1 MLNDLLIPVL
11 VLGGMG
17 LIFGAGLAI
26 ASKVF
31 EVKKDERIPLVRAA
45 LPGANC
51 GGCGYPGC
59 DALAEAIVKG
69 DAPANA
75 CPVGGPSTAVEVGEI
90 MGESVGN
97 TDPQIACVHCNGDC
111 EHAPT
116 RADYYGIKNCREAMI
131 ASGGPKECRFGCM
144 GMGSCVEACQF
155 GALTMGDK
163 SLPIVDPDACTAC
176 GQCIAACPKN
186 LINLTPYDQV
196 IHVDCRS
203 TAKGKIVRTAC
214 TCGCIGCKACT
225 KVCETGAIT
234 VTDNLAHINYDLCTQ
249 CGACVEKCPTG
260 AVVKEDRIVKI
271 NG

>member
-1 MLNDLLIPVL
+1 M
-11 VLGGMG
+11 
-17 LIFGAGLAI
+17 
-26 ASKVF
+26 F

-131 ASGGPKECRFGCM
+131 ASGGPKECRLAVFEGFVC
-144 GMGSCVEACQF
+144 GSPVNLNTRQWETRPAHRRPRCLYGLWKVYC
-155 GALTMGDK
+155 G
-163 SLPIVDPDACTAC
+163 LPEKPD
-176 GQCIAACPKN
+176 
-186 LINLTPYDQV
+186 
-196 IHVDCRS
+196 
-203 TAKGKIVRTAC
+203 
-214 TCGCIGCKACT
+214 
-225 KVCETGAIT
+225 
-234 VTDNLAHINYDLCTQ
+234 
-249 CGACVEKCPTG
+249 
-260 AVVKEDRIVKI
+260 
-271 NG
+271 